1 MYFFS
6 RNNKIEFAKYKN
18 CSERKRV
25 ENLRRA
31 RGNRNSKKIENKK
44 EYKYVSDM
52 IELGYDPDAFVE
64 DDVTETEAVS
74 EQENQTFTAEQ
85 LFDGELADNEQT
97 DNREEADTQQVKPKK
112 KRLVFVASL
121 VTVLVMFFIVMGF
134 GGFFDSTTS
143 SPEGEINE
151 DYMVPV
157 DKATGKVN
165 VLILGVDKDGLRT
178 DTIVVASY
186 DLDTNKV
193 NMLSIPR
200 DTRMYVGKKY
210 QKINAAHAISQSGK
224 IKGPQGTIEAVTR
237 LTCIPINYYVEF
249 SFDSFKNTIDALGGV
264 DFDVPRDMDY
274 EDPVQKLYIHLDKG
288 FQHLDGDKAEQLVRF
303 RRYPEGDIAR
313 VQMQQQFIKAVAEQ
327 KLNIGILGKLPEL
340 YSTLKDDIKT
350 NFGLT
355 DITKYINNL
364 KELSPDNIT
373 MYQLPGQFGGAEYG
387 ASYWIAD
394 MTEVKTLIET
404 EFGFDAEKATIH
416 SSYNSKEAKADR
428 EKKTTSPTK
437 KTESNKTEKP
447 TSTKKASSTKK
458 TTEKSDDDDDDNNEK
473 KTTKASASAKASAKA
488 TEKSSA
494 KASASPGVKP
504 STNPS
509 AAAGTEENET
519 VETVVQQPEKTQAA
533 VQTQKPK
540 MTPKPHPDAVQ
551 KTSPTPG
558 RVTPAPT
565 SAPEKTVKPARPT
578 PNAAG

>member
-1 MYFFS
+1 M
-6 RNNKIEFAKYKN
+6 
-18 CSERKRV
+18 
-25 ENLRRA
+25 RRA
-31 RGNRNSKKIENKK
+31 RGNRNSEKFENKK
-44 EYKYVSDM
+44 REYKYVSDM

-64 DDVTETEAVS
+64 DDMTENETVN
-74 EQENQTFTAEQ
+74 EQETQTFTAEQ
-85 LFDGELADNEQT
+85 IFDSEITDNEQA
-97 DNREEADTQQVKPKK
+97 DIGEEDDGQPVKPKK
-112 KRLVFVASL
+112 KRLVFVVSL

-249 SFDSFKNTIDALGGV
+249 SFDSFKDTIDALGGV

-274 EDPVQKLYIHLDKG
+274 EDPTQDLYIHLDKG

-327 KLNIGILGKLPEL
+327 KLNISILGKLPEL

-373 MYQLPGQFGGAEYG
+373 MYQLPGQFGGEEYG

-394 MTEVKTLIET
+394 MTEVKTLVET
-404 EFGFDAEKATIH
+404 EFGVDAEKATIH

-437 KTESNKTEKP
+437 KTENSKSEK
-447 TSTKKASSTKK
+447 SKSGQKSSTKTA
-458 TTEKSDDDDDDNNEK
+458 TTKPKADDDDDDDDSK
-473 KTTKASASAKASAKA
+473 KKSGSKA
-488 TEKSSA
+488 TEKTSEKVTEKS
-494 KASASPGVKP
+494 SASPGVKP

-509 AAAGTEENET
+509 EKEENEGET
-519 VETVVQQPEKTQAA
+519 VETVVQQPEKTQAV

-540 MTPKPHPDAVQ
+540 MTPKPHPDAVP
-551 KTSPTPG
+551 KSSPTPG
-558 RVTPAPT
+558 RVTPQPT
-565 SAPEKTVKPARPT
+565 SAPAQTVKPARPT
-578 PNAAG
+578 PNVSSVG